1 MDGMEFTGTG
11 FCVGDNVTFICDI
24 LSNAHLWTVA
34 GSQMTISRRT
44 IESLMFG
51 PYNMFSLALSRP
63 LPNDSIISYL
73 SVIAY
78 SGFNAV
84 VISCGVGVGVTAE
97 PQTSIATLLGNS
109 SKHLK

>member
-1 MDGMEFTGTG
+1 MDGVEFTGTG

-34 GSQMTISRRT
+34 GSQMAISRRT
-44 IESLMFG
+44 VESLMFG
-51 PYNMFSLALSRP
+51 PDNMFSLALARP
-63 LPNDSIISYL
+63 LPNDSITSSL

-84 VISCGVGVGVTAE
+84 AITCAVAVGVTAE
-97 PQTSIATLLGNS
+97 PQTSIATLLGKS